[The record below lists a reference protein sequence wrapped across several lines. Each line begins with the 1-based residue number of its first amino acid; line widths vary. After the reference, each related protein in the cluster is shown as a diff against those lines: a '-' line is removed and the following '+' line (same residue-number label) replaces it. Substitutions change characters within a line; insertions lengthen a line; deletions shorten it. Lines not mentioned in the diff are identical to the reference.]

1 MLRVIANIIWHFPF
15 FGFISALITFLIG
28 LLFVALVVTHPAV
41 AAVKESLMLRVI
53 ANIIWHFPFFGFI
66 SALITFLIGLLF
78 VALVVTAPIG
88 FGLIQYSKFL
98 LLPFSYTMVK
108 KSDVSNEEENP
119 VFQTYG
125 TILKIL
131 YILFFGWWLT
141 IIVICQ
147 MIGCFI
153 TILGIPAG
161 VVLAKSLDTILQ
173 PVGKICAPVAHH
185 HRDLS
190 DDWLLHNY
198 FRHPSR
204 RRFS

>member
-1 MLRVIANIIWHFPF
+1 MRVLWQ
-15 FGFISALITFLIG
+15 
-28 LLFVALVVTHPAV
+28 LFVLHPAV

-131 YILFFGWWLT
+131 YIFLFGWWLT

-147 MIGCFI
+147 MIGCFL
-153 TILGIPAG
+153 TILGIPVG

-173 PVGKICAPVAHH
+173 PVGKICAPVGVAAQVQAQK
-185 HRDLS
+185 DQAAAAQFMS
-190 DDWLLHNY
+190 KFNK
-198 FRHPSR
+198 
-204 RRFS
+204 